1 MQLSIINEIL
11 ILIIDKTYSDYGSNM
26 CYQKTAN
33 KLSRLLAELLLF
45 TLFRISTS

>member
-1 MQLSIINEIL
+1 MQLSIIKEIL
-11 ILIIDKTYSDYGSNM
+11 ILIIDKTYFEYNSSM

-33 KLSRLLAELLLF
+33 KLSRLLAELLFF